1 MALPTIT
8 IATRHSASCSHR
20 GDETYKRCNCW
31 KHLRWFGDG
40 KVHTEATKERTWAG
54 AERAKQAKLHTWEE
68 EALGK
73 PAPRAKMTVAEATE
87 LYIADKKQQGL
98 DAGTISKN
106 KRTVDRF
113 VKFCDLQGVNLLSMV
128 TSEHLIAYR
137 ATWEWYGATES
148 RKNEQTR
155 LKSFFCWAHAH
166 DFTPKNPAAQLS
178 SIKGDREQTKP
189 FEPEEMKAIVAA
201 VPNSG
206 LTAYASR
213 RVRALAL
220 LMRHS
225 GLSIIDAASLAREEL
240 QLGKD
245 EFGKDEYTIVR
256 RRLKT
261 KTLVNN
267 PIPTEIATELLALTN
282 SNPRYFFWTG
292 KGSPKTIAGKFTNQ
306 LKKVFAEARI
316 EDGHAHRFRD
326 TAAVELLKANVDIR
340 DVQKF
345 LGHSSLATTERYY
358 APWNKRQQDIFG
370 GKIKLAQQAMEAAN
384 A

>member
-1 MALPTIT
+1 MAVPIIT
-8 IATRHSASCSHR
+8 IVTRHSATCSRR
-20 GDETYKRCNCW
+20 GNEQYQRCDCW
-31 KHLRWFGDG
+31 KHLRWFENGRLHW
-40 KVHTEATKERTWAG
+40 KATKERTWAG

-68 EALGK
+68 EAMGK
-73 PAPRAKMTVAEATE
+73 PAPRAKMTVAEAAA

-98 DAGTISKN
+98 DVGTISKN
-106 KRTVDRF
+106 KRTVDRL
-113 VKFCDLQGVNLLSMV
+113 VEFCDRQGINLLTMV

-137 ATWEWYGATES
+137 ATWEWYEATES

-155 LKSFFCWAHAH
+155 LKSFFRWAHAH

-201 VPNSG
+201 IPDSG
-206 LTAYASR
+206 LTDYASR

-240 QLGKD
+240 QQT
-245 EFGKDEYTIVR
+245 GKDEYAVMR

-261 KTLVNN
+261 GILVTN
-267 PIPTEIATELLALTN
+267 PLPTEVATELLALTN
-282 SNPRYFFWTG
+282 SNPKYFFWTG
-292 KGSPKTIAGKFTNQ
+292 KGSEKTIAGKFTNQ
-306 LKKVFAEARI
+306 LQKVFVKAEIA
-316 EDGHAHRFRD
+316 DGHAHRFRD
-326 TAAVELLKANVDIR
+326 TAAVELLKAGVDIR

-345 LGHSSLATTERYY
+345 LGHSSLATTE
-358 APWNKRQQDIFG
+358 
-370 GKIKLAQQAMEAAN
+370 E
-384 A
+384 